1 MISCY
6 LQAQNGFNYQSIFKD
21 ANGAVITNT
30 SIVLR
35 LSFIYNSSSGTIIY
49 VETHSLTTPADG
61 VVNLVIGSGTATT
74 GNFSDVDW
82 SKTVI
87 YLKRELDASA
97 SGTYIDMGTSL
108 LNGVPKAN
116 YSLATQGIS
125 YRSNTVSITNLNV
138 TNTITATAFVGDGSG
153 LTGINASVSSS
164 THLDSN
170 NTIAIGGVVSAT
182 NSVAVGKSVLS
193 NNTSG
198 GWNTAVGMYS
208 LLNNTTGDYNSANG
222 GWALLS
228 NTTGDGNT
236 ANGTMALYSNTTG
249 ANNTANGYAALN
261 SNTTGANNTANG
273 YAALYNNTTGDYNS
287 ANGSWA
293 LYSNTTGA
301 NNTANGGWA
310 LFSNTTGDKNTANGV
325 NSLYSNTTGNN
336 NTAIGHYANVGSN
349 NLTNA
354 TAIGYDAT
362 VSASNKIRLGN
373 TNVTSIEGQV
383 AWTNVSDRRLKK
395 DITSTKYGLETILKL
410 VPVDYLLKS
419 NNLSQIGFIA
429 QDLKPIVPEAVNGT
443 EGALEKGETLGIT
456 YTTLIPVLTKAIQQQ
471 QQIID
476 RLLKRIEALE
486 SEK

>member
-82 SKTVI
+82 SKTDI

-170 NTIAIGGVVSAT
+170 NTVAIGGVVSAT
-182 NSVAVGKSVLS
+182 NSVAVGKSALS

-208 LLNNTTGDYNSANG
+208 LLNNTTGI
-222 GWALLS
+222 
-228 NTTGDGNT
+228 
-236 ANGTMALYSNTTG
+236 
-249 ANNTANGYAALN
+249 NNTAIGMGTLFT
-261 SNTTGANNTANG
+261 NTSSGNNTANG
-273 YAALYNNTTGDYNS
+273 YAALYNNTTGDGNTANGTMALYNNTTADYNS
-287 ANGSWA
+287 ANGSYA

-301 NNTANGGWA
+301 NNTANGSWA
-310 LFSNTTGDKNTANGV
+310 LFSNTTGANNTANGV
-325 NSLYSNTTGNN
+325 NSLYSNTTGNS

-383 AWTNVSDRRLKK
+383 AWTNASDRRLKK

-443 EGALEKGETLGIT
+443 EGDIEKGETLGIT
-456 YTTLIPVLTKAIQQQ
+456 YTTLIPILTKAIQELKKENE
-471 QQIID
+471 D
-476 RLLKRIEALE
+476 LKKRIDALE
-486 SEK
+486 NK

>member
-1 MISCY
+1 MKKLLLVLLFVPLISFG
-6 LQAQNGFNYQSIFKD
+6 QNGFNYQAIISNSDGTVVASQSISVRFSVIYDSPNGTVAYSELHSPTTD
-21 ANGAVITNT
+21 ANGLINLKVGTGT
-30 SIVLR
+30 QL
-35 LSFIYNSSSGTIIY
+35 SSG
-49 VETHSLTTPADG
+49 A
-61 VVNLVIGSGTATT
+61 
-74 GNFSDVDW
+74 FSSVDW
-82 SKTVI
+82 STAYI
-87 YLKRELDASA
+87 YLKREIDIIGSDSYVDLGTDLIGQVPVALYAKNVNLLDA
-97 SGTYIDMGTSL
+97 
-108 LNGVPKAN
+108 
-116 YSLATQGIS
+116 
-125 YRSNTVSITNLNV
+125 
-138 TNTITATAFVGDGSG
+138 
-153 LTGINASVSSS
+153 
-164 THLDSN
+164 N

-182 NSVAVGKSVLS
+182 NSVAVGKSALS

-208 LLNNTTGDYNSANG
+208 LLNNTTGISNTAIGYGTLFTNTSSGNNTANG
-222 GWALLS
+222 YAALYN

-236 ANGTMALYSNTTG
+236 ANGTMALYD
-249 ANNTANGYAALN
+249 
-261 SNTTGANNTANG
+261 
-273 YAALYNNTTGDYNS
+273 NTTGDYNS

-301 NNTANGGWA
+301 N
-310 LFSNTTGDKNTANGV
+310 NTANGV

-383 AWTNVSDRRLKK
+383 AWTNASDRRLKK

-443 EGALEKGETLGIT
+443 EGDIEKGETLGIT
-456 YTTLIPVLTKAIQQQ
+456 YTTLIPILTKAIQELKKENE
-471 QQIID
+471 D
-476 RLLKRIEALE
+476 LKKRIDALE
-486 SEK
+486 NK

>member
-1 MISCY
+1 MRSVYYFIFLISCY

-170 NTIAIGGVVSAT
+170 NTVAIGGVVSAT

-236 ANGTMALYSNTTG
+236 ANGTMALYD
-249 ANNTANGYAALN
+249 
-261 SNTTGANNTANG
+261 
-273 YAALYNNTTGDYNS
+273 NTTGDYNS

-443 EGALEKGETLGIT
+443 EGDIEKGETLGIT